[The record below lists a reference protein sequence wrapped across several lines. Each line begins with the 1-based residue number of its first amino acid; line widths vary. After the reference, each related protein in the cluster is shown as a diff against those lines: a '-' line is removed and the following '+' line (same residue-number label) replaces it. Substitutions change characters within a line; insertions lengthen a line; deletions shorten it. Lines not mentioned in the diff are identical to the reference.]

1 MIGLASDT
9 QILDGVFEMGPL
21 QGMKVLDASQI
32 MAGPYC
38 TMVLADLGADVM
50 KVEKVNG
57 GDDSRQMGPYV
68 NGEST
73 CFFQIN
79 RNKQSIALNLKN
91 EEGKEIFYKLAKEA
105 DVVVENYRPGVTKS
119 LGIDYESLKKI
130 NPGLVYCSIS
140 GYGQTGPYSHKGG
153 FDLVAQGMTGLM
165 SMTGE
170 KGMRPMKSGIAVYD
184 IGAGITAAYSILAAY
199 IHKMKTG
206 DGQHLDI
213 ALAEIGLPW
222 FTWEAGAYF
231 AEGTIPQATGWRHR
245 VSAPYQ
251 AVKTKS
257 GYMMLGCA
265 NQRTWERFCTE
276 VIEKPEWIAD
286 PRYETNLLRNK
297 HVIELE
303 EDIEDVLMLHET
315 KFWIDRCEKAGV
327 PAGPINNF
335 AEAVQDPH
343 YQARGMIEEVEHPV
357 IGKMKMIGI
366 PTKFSKTPGKVRTA
380 SPLFGQDTAAVLK
393 NLGYDQEY
401 IAKLSE
407 SGAVKALEE
416 SNLLKKN

>member
-1 MIGLASDT
+1 
-9 QILDGVFEMGPL
+9 MGPL

-38 TMVLADLGADVM
+38 TMVLADLGAEVM

-79 RNKQSIALNLKN
+79 RNKKSIALNLKTQ
-91 EEGKEIFYKLAKEA
+91 EGKEVFYKLAKEA

-119 LGIDYESLKKI
+119 LGIDYECLKEI

-206 DGQHLDI
+206 EGQHVDI

-231 AEGTIPQATGWRHR
+231 AEGTIPEATGWRHR

-265 NQRTWERFCTE
+265 NQRTWERFCTDVAE
-276 VIEKPEWIAD
+276 RPDWIND
-286 PRYETNLLRNK
+286 PRYKTNLLRNQ
-297 HVIELE
+297 HVIDLE
-303 EDIEDVLMLHET
+303 EDIEEVLMQKDT
-315 KFWIDRCEKAGV
+315 NYWIDRCEKAGV

-343 YQARGMIEEVEHPV
+343 YEARGMIQEVEHPV

-366 PTKFSKTPGKVRTA
+366 PTKFSETPGEVRTP
-380 SPLFGQDTAAVLK
+380 SPLFGQDTIEVLTG
-393 NLGYDQEY
+393 LGYDEKS
-401 IAKLSE
+401 IRNLTKA
-407 SGAVKALEE
+407 GAVRTLE
-416 SNLLKKN
+416 NDPILNKK